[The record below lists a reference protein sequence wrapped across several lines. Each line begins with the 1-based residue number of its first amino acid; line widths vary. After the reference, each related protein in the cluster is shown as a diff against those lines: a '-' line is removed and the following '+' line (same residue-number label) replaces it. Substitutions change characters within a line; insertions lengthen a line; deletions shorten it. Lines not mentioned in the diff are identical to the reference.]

1 MDNKTSDKLSRGKQ
15 QPKLELELENGTL
28 EEATQSLGVIEDA
41 LNKLA
46 VQTDAEYT
54 LVTLKPMTEDQHKA
68 NKALREHLQE
78 RANE

>member
-1 MDNKTSDKLSRGKQ
+1 MGNETSDNPSGGEQ

-28 EEATQSLGVIEDA
+28 EEAAQSLGEIRDA